1 MHAKEA
7 ESLCA
12 ACLPKSKEKDHT
24 HSQNASGTLTDR
36 KNAERSSLCE
46 KQRCM
51 QKSRLYRKRARS
63 ACEGRCNA
71 DGKGVEQE
79 KRTSH
84 SGSAG
89 TLRKSRVEER
99 KKKGKNP
106 LKQNVSAGRLSI
118 NLLGRLQIFG

>member
-1 MHAKEA
+1 MRAKA
-7 ESLCA
+7 AGSLCA
-12 ACLPKSKEKDHT
+12 ACLTKSKEKSHT
-24 HSQNASGTLTDR
+24 HCQDASGTLTDR

-63 ACEGRCNA
+63 ACEGCCNA
-71 DGKGVEQE
+71 DGKDVEREE
-79 KRTSH
+79 KASH

-89 TLRKSRVEER
+89 TLRKSRVGER

-118 NLLGRLQIFG
+118 NLTG